1 MPPTRRRSLPSLPSS
16 PAPDVPRVSLESILR
31 RILALEACLANNTP
45 SRPEGDPHPTHSLWR
60 IAYLTGLAPLSSTSP
75 RDEYW
80 TRNASEEMVQSA
92 DGVLYLLKNA
102 VKDAEEMGARRILL
116 VPENSVGRK
125 EMFDKV
131 YKGRIAS
138 RCLPTFLDL
147 TNFLKGAPRRKLR
160 RDHRSQQL
168 DRPKQLRGTGPRP
181 RSAPRGPPHLS
192 SRSQQ

>member
-60 IAYLTGLAPLSSTSP
+60 IAYLTGLAPLSSTAS
-75 RDEYW
+75 RDENW
-80 TRNASEEMVQSA
+80 TRTRNASEDMRQIA
-92 DGVLYLLKNA
+92 DGVLHLLKNA

-125 EMFDKV
+125 
-131 YKGRIAS
+131 
-138 RCLPTFLDL
+138 
-147 TNFLKGAPRRKLR
+147 
-160 RDHRSQQL
+160 
-168 DRPKQLRGTGPRP
+168 
-181 RSAPRGPPHLS
+181 
-192 SRSQQ
+192 